1 MIRRTKTAI
10 LTVAAAAAII
20 GIIGLLAAGAVLAQE
35 PAAPQ
40 PKIVV
45 PELMHDFG
53 NMPRGDKLQHDF
65 VLRNEGAAPL
75 EVREVRPACGC
86 TVVEFD
92 KTIAPGAEGKVR
104 AVLDTHEFAGP
115 IAKTI
120 DVLSNDPET
129 PRLQLTLKASVRP
142 LVAVTPGY
150 ARYSF
155 VQQEA
160 PGTLTQYLWAQDG
173 HDLKVL
179 EVKSPYPYLKT
190 TFREATAE
198 ERKPEGKGRQWRVDM
213 TIAPD
218 AAVGTLGD
226 FVEIHTDH
234 PKDKLVRI
242 PVSGFVRPIIAV
254 TPPVANIGT
263 RDLSKEAYTGK
274 LRVANYATETIAVTK
289 VESDVPGVTAKLEPL
304 EDGRTY
310 NVLMTFSPA
319 TPKGDLQGTLRIH
332 TASPK
337 IPVVEVP
344 LRGKVL

>member
-104 AVLDTHEFAGP
+104 AVLDTHGFAGP

-129 PRLQLTLKASVRP
+129 PRL
-142 LVAVTPGY
+142 
-150 ARYSF
+150 
-155 VQQEA
+155 
-160 PGTLTQYLWAQDG
+160 
-173 HDLKVL
+173 
-179 EVKSPYPYLKT
+179 
-190 TFREATAE
+190 
-198 ERKPEGKGRQWRVDM
+198 
-213 TIAPD
+213 
-218 AAVGTLGD
+218 
-226 FVEIHTDH
+226 
-234 PKDKLVRI
+234 
-242 PVSGFVRPIIAV
+242 
-254 TPPVANIGT
+254 
-263 RDLSKEAYTGK
+263 
-274 LRVANYATETIAVTK
+274 
-289 VESDVPGVTAKLEPL
+289 
-304 EDGRTY
+304 
-310 NVLMTFSPA
+310 
-319 TPKGDLQGTLRIH
+319 
-332 TASPK
+332 
-337 IPVVEVP
+337 
-344 LRGKVL
+344 